1 MNRPFPGIR
10 SLRTFEAAGR
20 HLNFTRAAEEV
31 GLTPAAVSHQI
42 KELEDQ
48 LGLGLFVRTSRS
60 IQLTPA
66 GALLLE
72 AAAESLGLLH
82 RATVR
87 ARRLAR
93 TSKQLR
99 VSLTPRFATHWL
111 LPRLPK
117 FRALHPGLKLSFDVS
132 DELRDFAVDDID
144 LAIRFGSGRY
154 PGLLA
159 ERLFDTQI
167 VPVCCPSLL
176 SEGPPLREPH
186 DLLAHTLC
194 HVVCETE
201 GAAWPDWSRWMAAAG
216 VADFDASGCVTFEDT
231 SHVVQAVLE
240 GGAVGLVDHAMVA
253 RELEQ
258 GLLVQPFELGVQV
271 AEGYAYNLVYPQAS
285 ADDPRVR
292 AFREWILE
300 EMAIG

>member
-1 MNRPFPGIR
+1 MSRPFPGIR

-48 LGLGLFVRTSRS
+48 LGLTLFTRTSRS
-60 IQLTPA
+60 IQLTPG

-72 AAAESLGLLH
+72 AAAESLDLLR

-87 ARRLAR
+87 ARRLSRSAE
-93 TSKQLR
+93 QLR
-99 VSLTPRFATHWL
+99 VSLTARFATHWL
-111 LPRLPK
+111 LPRLPA

-144 LAIRFGSGRY
+144 LAIRFGSGHY
-154 PGLLA
+154 PGLRA
-159 ERLFDTQI
+159 ERLFDTLI

-176 SEGPPLREPH
+176 TEGPPLREPR

-194 HVVCETE
+194 FVDCETE
-201 GAAWPDWSRWMAAAG
+201 GAPWPDWARWMTAAG
-216 VADFDASGCVTFEDT
+216 VDDFDTSNCVAFDDT
-231 SHVVQAVLE
+231 SHVVQAALE
-240 GGAVGLVDHAMVA
+240 GGAVGLADRALVS

-258 GLLVQPFELGVQV
+258 GLLVQPFELGVPV
-271 AEGYAYNLVYPQAS
+271 AEDYAYNLVYPQAS
-285 ADDPRVR
+285 ADDPRVV

>member
-1 MNRPFPGIR
+1 MSRTFPGIR

-48 LGLGLFVRTSRS
+48 LGFTLFVRTSRS
-60 IQLTPA
+60 TQLTPG

-72 AAAESLGLLH
+72 AAAESLDLLR
-82 RATVR
+82 RATAR
-87 ARRLAR
+87 ARRLTR
-93 TSKQLR
+93 TSEQLR
-99 VSLTPRFATHWL
+99 VSLTARFATHWL

-117 FRALHPGLKLSFDVS
+117 FRMQHPGLKLSFDVS
-132 DELRDFAVDDID
+132 DELRDFALDDID

-154 PGLLA
+154 PGLQA
-159 ERLFDTQI
+159 ERLFDTLI

-176 SEGPPLREPH
+176 DDGPPLREPR

-194 HVVCETE
+194 HVDCETE
-201 GAAWPDWSRWMAAAG
+201 GAVWPDWARWMAAAG
-216 VADFDASGCVTFEDT
+216 VEGFDASNCVAFEDT

-240 GGAVGLVDHAMVA
+240 GGAVGLADRAMVA

-258 GLLVQPFELGVQV
+258 GLLVQPFELGVPV
-271 AEGYAYNLVYPQAS
+271 AEDYAYNLVYPYAS
-285 ADDPRVR
+285 ADDSRVI
-292 AFREWILE
+292 AFRDWILE
-300 EMAIG
+300 ELAG

>member
-1 MNRPFPGIR
+1 MSRPFPGIR

-48 LGLGLFVRTSRS
+48 LGLTLFTRTSRS
-60 IQLTPA
+60 IQLTPG

-72 AAAESLGLLH
+72 AAAESLDLLR

-87 ARRLAR
+87 ARRLSRSAE
-93 TSKQLR
+93 QLR
-99 VSLTPRFATHWL
+99 VSLTARFATHWL
-111 LPRLPK
+111 LPRLPA

-144 LAIRFGSGRY
+144 LAIRFGSGHY
-154 PGLLA
+154 PGLRA
-159 ERLFDTQI
+159 ERLFDTLI

-176 SEGPPLREPH
+176 TEGPPLREPR

-194 HVVCETE
+194 FVDCETE
-201 GAAWPDWSRWMAAAG
+201 GAPWPDWARWMTAAG
-216 VADFDASGCVTFEDT
+216 MEDFDASNCVAFDDT

-240 GGAVGLVDHAMVA
+240 GGAVGLADRALVS

-258 GLLVQPFELGVQV
+258 GLLVQPFELGVPV
-271 AEGYAYNLVYPQAS
+271 AEDYAYNLVYPQAS
-285 ADDPRVR
+285 ADDPRVI
-292 AFREWILE
+292 AFRDWALAEL
-300 EMAIG
+300 AG

>member
-1 MNRPFPGIR
+1 MSRSFPGTR

-48 LGLGLFVRTSRS
+48 LDLSLFIRTSRN

-72 AAAESLGLLH
+72 AAAESLDLLR
-82 RATVR
+82 RATLR
-87 ARRLAR
+87 ARRLSR
-93 TSKQLR
+93 STEQLR
-99 VSLTPRFATHWL
+99 VSLTARFATHWL
-111 LPRLPK
+111 LPRLPH

-132 DELRDFAVDDID
+132 DELRDFAIDDLD

-154 PGLLA
+154 PGLQA
-159 ERLFDTQI
+159 DRLFETLI

-176 SEGPPLREPH
+176 DDGPPLREPR

-194 HVVCETE
+194 HVACETE
-201 GAAWPDWSRWMAAAG
+201 GAPWPDWARWMTMAG
-216 VADFDASGCVTFEDT
+216 VEDFDASTCVAFDDT

-240 GGAVGLVDHAMVA
+240 GGAVGLADRAMVA

-258 GLLVQPFELGVQV
+258 GLLVQPFELGVRV
-271 AEGYAYNLVYPQAS
+271 AEDYAYNLVYPQAS
-285 ADDPRVR
+285 ADDPRVK

>member
-1 MNRPFPGIR
+1 MSRPFPGIR

-48 LGLGLFVRTSRS
+48 LGLTLFTRTSRS
-60 IQLTPA
+60 IQLTPG

-72 AAAESLGLLH
+72 AAAESLDLLR

-87 ARRLAR
+87 ARRLSRSAE
-93 TSKQLR
+93 QLR
-99 VSLTPRFATHWL
+99 VSLTARFATHWL
-111 LPRLPK
+111 LPRLPA

-144 LAIRFGSGRY
+144 LAIRFGSGHY
-154 PGLLA
+154 PGLRA
-159 ERLFDTQI
+159 ERLFDTLI

-176 SEGPPLREPH
+176 TEGPSLREPR

-194 HVVCETE
+194 FVDCETE
-201 GAAWPDWSRWMAAAG
+201 GAPWPDWARWMTTAG
-216 VADFDASGCVTFEDT
+216 VEDFDASNCVAFDDT

-240 GGAVGLVDHAMVA
+240 GGAVGLADRALVS

-258 GLLVQPFELGVQV
+258 GLLVQPFELGVPV
-271 AEGYAYNLVYPQAS
+271 AENYAYNLVYPQAS
-285 ADDPRVR
+285 ADDPRVI
-292 AFREWILE
+292 AFRDWILG
-300 EMAIG
+300 EMAGH

>member
-1 MNRPFPGIR
+1 MSRSFPGIR

-20 HLNFTRAAEEV
+20 HLNFTRAAEEL

-48 LGLGLFVRTSRS
+48 LDLSLFSRTSRS

-72 AAAESLGLLH
+72 AAAESLDLLR
-82 RATVR
+82 RATAR
-87 ARRLAR
+87 ARRLSRSAE
-93 TSKQLR
+93 QLR
-99 VSLTPRFATHWL
+99 VSLTARFATHWL
-111 LPRLPK
+111 LPRLPT
-117 FRALHPGLKLSFDVS
+117 FRTLHPELKLSFDVS
-132 DELRDFAVDDID
+132 DELRDFAVDDLD

-154 PGLLA
+154 PGLQA
-159 ERLFDTQI
+159 ERLFDTLI

-176 SEGPPLREPH
+176 EQGPPLREPR

-194 HVVCETE
+194 FVDCETE
-201 GAAWPDWSRWMAAAG
+201 GAVWPDWARWMAAAG
-216 VADFDASGCVTFEDT
+216 VEDFDPGNCVAFDDT

-240 GGAVGLVDHAMVA
+240 GGAVGLADRAMVA

-258 GLLVQPFELGVQV
+258 GLLVQPFELGVPV
-271 AEGYAYNLVYPQAS
+271 AEDYAYSLVYPLANG
-285 ADDPRVR
+285 DDPRVK
-292 AFREWILE
+292 AFREWILG
-300 EMAIG
+300 EMANG

>member
-1 MNRPFPGIR
+1 MSRPFPGIR

-48 LGLGLFVRTSRS
+48 LGLALFTRTSRS
-60 IQLTPA
+60 IQLTPG

-72 AAAESLGLLH
+72 AAAESLDLLR
-82 RATVR
+82 RAAVR
-87 ARRLAR
+87 ARRLSRSAE
-93 TSKQLR
+93 QLR
-99 VSLTPRFATHWL
+99 VSLTARFATHWL
-111 LPRLPK
+111 LPRLPA
-117 FRALHPGLKLSFDVS
+117 FSALHPGLKLSFDVS

-144 LAIRFGSGRY
+144 LAIRFGSGHY
-154 PGLLA
+154 PGLRA
-159 ERLFDTQI
+159 ERLFDTLI

-176 SEGPPLREPH
+176 TDGPPLREPR

-194 HVVCETE
+194 FVDCETE
-201 GAAWPDWSRWMAAAG
+201 GAPWPDWARWMTAAG
-216 VADFDASGCVTFEDT
+216 VEDFDASNCVAFDDT

-240 GGAVGLVDHAMVA
+240 GGAVGLADRALVS

-258 GLLVQPFELGVQV
+258 ELLVQPFELGVPV
-271 AEGYAYNLVYPQAS
+271 AENYAYNLVYPQAS
-285 ADDPRVR
+285 ADDPRVT
-292 AFREWILE
+292 AFRDWILE